1 MERLGR
7 GAILLLTIAVVS
19 PLQLQARQVGIPG
32 SRPGQVNSARAAYYA
47 TVLLE
52 IDRTLSPWQD
62 AWGGDD
68 LDRLVAQYAES
79 GTLVVGSSAVAR
91 GQEAIRAL
99 LGPHLAEFTTVLAVI
114 KDFDT
119 SDQLTLT
126 AGPLYLTRRE
136 GKGGDINLEGRHF
149 TVLIRA
155 GRRWRIRSQV
165 LFLEETPER

>member
-1 MERLGR
+1 
-7 GAILLLTIAVVS
+7 
-19 PLQLQARQVGIPG
+19 
-32 SRPGQVNSARAAYYA
+32 
-47 TVLLE
+47 
-52 IDRTLSPWQD
+52 
-62 AWGGDD
+62 
-68 LDRLVAQYAES
+68 VAQYAES
-79 GTLVVGSSAVAR
+79 GTLVVGSSAAAR

-99 LGPHLAEFTTVLAVI
+99 LGPHLAEFTKVLAVI

-126 AGPLYLTRRE
+126 AGPLYLTRRGGE
-136 GKGGDINLEGRHF
+136 GADINLEGRHF